1 MPATPKAGGIATARL
16 PNRIDLQYRETG
28 DRNGLPL
35 ILLHGVTDSLH
46 AWKPFTDAL
55 PTSVRALALS
65 QRGHG
70 DSSKPASGYESAA
83 FATDIAAFMDVIGVS
98 SAHVVA
104 HSMGTW
110 IAQRFARDY
119 PDRVRSLTLIGGF
132 VTLGGNVAVAHLAD
146 ELQAMGDTI
155 DPAFAHDFQ
164 ASTVATPLAPEF
176 LELVVNE
183 SLKVPARI
191 WRAAFEAMITE
202 RPVRARLPH
211 PALLMAGAKDA
222 LFDEDDRRRLA
233 AIFTAP
239 RSILY
244 EALGHA
250 PHWEDPRAAARDIFR
265 FVSELA
271 LRPQNRQQLRPQG
284 RAG

>member
-1 MPATPKAGGIATARL
+1 MPATSNAGGIATARL
-16 PNRIDLQYRETG
+16 PNGIDMQYRETG
-28 DRNGLPL
+28 ERNGIPL

-55 PTSVRALALS
+55 PPSVRAFAIT

-83 FATDIAAFMDVIGVS
+83 FAADIAAFMDAMDLS
-98 SAHVVA
+98 SAHVIA

-110 IAQRFARDY
+110 VAQRFAREY
-119 PDRVRSLTLIGGF
+119 PDRARSLALICGF
-132 VTLGGNVAVAHLAD
+132 VSLGGNTAVAHLAD
-146 ELQAMGDTI
+146 ALQAMGDVI
-155 DPAFAHDFQ
+155 DPAFARDFQ
-164 ASTVATPLAPEF
+164 ASTVATPLAPDV
-176 LELVVNE
+176 LDLVVSE
-183 SLKVPARI
+183 SLKVPAHI

-202 RPVRARLPH
+202 RPDRTRIPH
-211 PALLMAGAKDA
+211 PTLLMTGGKDA
-222 LFDEDDRRRLA
+222 LFDDEDRKRLA

-250 PHWEDPRAAARDIFR
+250 PHWEDPRATARDVFR
-265 FVSELA
+265 FVSELT
-271 LRPQNRQQLRPQG
+271 LRPQSRQQLRPQG